1 MEHYEKLALP
11 LSKIHSEKVPS
22 LDGRRIVFDEDITE
36 FEAALTLFETRPMTD
51 KTRGD
56 CETSS
61 TGACYTGR
69 RLRNDVL
76 RRMSRFLHGLR
87 KRLCEHLRRLL
98 LWRLLRLRRQL
109 HGRLLWLL

>member
-1 MEHYEKLALP
+1 MHG
-11 LSKIHSEKVPS
+11 S
-22 LDGRRIVFDEDITE
+22 LLHR
-36 FEAALTLFETRPMTD
+36 LFWRLH
-51 KTRGD
+51 
-56 CETSS
+56 
-61 TGACYTGR
+61 R